1 MWTVHSCNERRSALR
16 LYNKCQAISYTA
28 RTCEIKEIEEIM
40 EVLRPFPISLI
51 LLPVFISLCTVGQ
64 LYSEA
69 IAIPY
74 ASSSYDL
81 PVSTSSSI
89 GSNNNY
95 IVFLNHHR
103 PDVGKTFASYLSR
116 SLISRGLR
124 IGTIETASV
133 YIAIFSKDYAK
144 SSSCLNELLIILKS
158 GAPIIPVFYDVEPSD
173 LQCHVMYA
181 PILRMSRLTSVKN
194 GVLYGEEL
202 RMLEEEKTFDPNI
215 LEERPQYDS
224 NTITEWGK
232 ALFDASGI
240 CGFELAAY
248 NG

>member
-1 MWTVHSCNERRSALR
+1 MLFIEEQCGPSGSALR

-51 LLPVFISLCTVGQ
+51 LLPVFIFLCTVGQ
-64 LYSEA
+64 LYSA
-69 IAIPY
+69 IAIPS

-81 PVSTSSSI
+81 PVSASSSN
-89 GSNNNY
+89 GNNNY
-95 IVFLNHHR
+95 IVFLYHHR
-103 PDVGKTFASYLSR
+103 PDVGNTFASYLSR

-158 GAPIIPVFYDVEPSD
+158 GTPIIPVFYDVEPSD

-181 PILRMSRLTSVKN
+181 PVRRMSRSTSVKN